1 MRVLM
6 VGTGSIGRRHMAS
19 LRSLV
24 PNVEFD
30 VLRESGRSR
39 ETSEL
44 GRVDVV
50 GTMDEALAR
59 QPHMMVIAN
68 PSSMHL
74 RPLLAAIDSRIP
86 FYAEKPV
93 VSNLDDLTILKSRM
107 ASCSLPPNVV
117 GCNLRFLPSLIA
129 FKALIDEGRLGR
141 IVRADFEAG
150 QWLPDWRPDQD
161 YRMSYSAHRT
171 QGGGV
176 LLDLIHEVDAALWL
190 LGDFE
195 HVDGYAV
202 HASSLEIDSDDCAGI
217 LMARAGG
224 PIISVRVDYVSRK
237 PIRKYTVVGD
247 RATATWDLRA
257 STIILDDMNG
267 SHSIQLAANAFD
279 VSTTYPSAMQDLL
292 DAIKLNRPSAQPLEE
307 GVRALMTVLR
317 ARQIYS

>member
-30 VLRESGRSR
+30 VLREFGRSR

-50 GTMDEALAR
+50 GTLDEALAR

-74 RPLLAAIDSRIP
+74 RPLLAAIEAGIP

-93 VSNLDDLTILKSRM
+93 VSNLDDLTDLKSRM
-107 ASCSLPPNVV
+107 ASCRLPPNVV

-161 YRMSYSAHRT
+161 YRKSYSAHRT

-217 LMARAGG
+217 LMARGGG
-224 PIISVRVDYVSRK
+224 PITSVRVDYVSRK
-237 PIRKYTVVGD
+237 PVRKYTVVGD
-247 RATATWDLRA
+247 RATATWDLRG

-267 SHSIQLAANAFD
+267 SQSIQLTANAFD
-279 VSTTYPSAMQDLL
+279 VSATYLSAMQELL
-292 DAIKLNRPSAQPLEE
+292 DAIKFNRPSAQPLEE
-307 GVRALMTVLR
+307 GVRALMTVLQ
-317 ARQIYS
+317 ARQLNS